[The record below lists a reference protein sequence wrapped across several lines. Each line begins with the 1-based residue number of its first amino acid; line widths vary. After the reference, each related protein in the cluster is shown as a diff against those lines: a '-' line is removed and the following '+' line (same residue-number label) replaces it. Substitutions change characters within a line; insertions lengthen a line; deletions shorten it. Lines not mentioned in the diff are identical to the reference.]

1 MDEQQFD
8 QNIEQQEQAPRRRL
22 GRGLSALLGNQNNDN
37 DGQTNASPSG
47 ATSTDEI
54 HVDLIERNPFQ
65 PRKEFAADG
74 LRELAESIQ
83 KQGVLQPL
91 IVRPF
96 EDRYQLIAGE
106 RRLIA
111 ARQSGRETI
120 PCRVIEAD
128 DQTVCEIAIDENL
141 KRRDLNVLEK
151 AEAFQD
157 YLERFQCSVEE
168 LAGRLSLDRSTVSNM
183 IRLLGLCEEAKI
195 AVREEKISAGHA
207 RAILSL
213 GEPEQRAICQKIQQ
227 ESLSVRATEKAVKE
241 IQQGDNP
248 NVVPFADGKSSAP
261 ERSNH
266 IDSIEQQ
273 LREQFGAKV
282 TIKLK
287 TADSGQVMIP
297 FNSNDDF
304 ERILQTLRRAA

>member
-8 QNIEQQEQAPRRRL
+8 QNIDQQEQAPRRRL
-22 GRGLSALLGNQNNDN
+22 GRGLSALLGNNNTGEN
-37 DGQTNASPSG
+37 QFSDGGQQAPQ
-47 ATSTDEI
+47 STDEI

-74 LRELAESIQ
+74 LRELSESIQ

-106 RRLIA
+106 RRLLA
-111 ARQSGRETI
+111 AKQAGRETI

-141 KRRDLNVLEK
+141 KRRDLSVLEK

-157 YLERFQCSVEE
+157 YITRFNCPLEE
-168 LAGRLSLDRSTVSNM
+168 LANRLSIDRSTVSNM
-183 IRLLGLCEEAKI
+183 IRLLGLSEEAKI
-195 AVREEKISAGHA
+195 ALREEKISAGHA

-213 GEPEQRAICQKIQQ
+213 DEPGQKAMCQQIQK
-227 ESLSVRATEKAVKE
+227 ESLSVRATEKVVKT
-241 IQQGDNP
+241 IQAGDNP
-248 NVVPFADGKSSAP
+248 NVVPFPGQESSAP
-261 ERSNH
+261 QRSNH

-273 LREQFGAKV
+273 LCEQFGTKV
-282 TIKLK
+282 VIKLK

-297 FNSNDDF
+297 FATNDDF
-304 ERILQTLRRAA
+304 ERILQTLRRVA